1 MSFQAPDP
9 RPKTTTPVRVSR
21 AGLSRSRA
29 CVPVTFIDCSHIAWD
44 GHDLV
49 VISKFDVLRD

>member
-1 MSFQAPDP
+1 MPFQTLRSPPA
-9 RPKTTTPVRVSR
+9 RSAARTPSVRRSR
-21 AGLSRSRA
+21 VRA

-49 VISKFDVLRD
+49 VISKYDVILD